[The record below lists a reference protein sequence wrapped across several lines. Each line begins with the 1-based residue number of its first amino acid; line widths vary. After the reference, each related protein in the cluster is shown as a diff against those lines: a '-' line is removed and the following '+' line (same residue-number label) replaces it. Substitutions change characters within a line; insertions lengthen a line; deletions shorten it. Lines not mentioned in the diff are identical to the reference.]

1 MSMLFKKEIR
11 SLFSPTSMLHA
22 HLLGLG
28 WHLPNAGVLMSIVH
42 LSATL

>member
-1 MSMLFKKEIR
+1 VHPNKA
-11 SLFSPTSMLHA
+11 LHA

-28 WHLPNAGVLMSIVH
+28 WHLPNAVVLVSIVH